1 MGGLVLRKDEWP
13 SFERPSA
20 GLTRTLTLLVLDCG
34 HEQMVLDFLVRTH
47 VMYGLIEPNG
57 SQKHAFEEIPNLYG
71 SVQRCSD
78 QLERVL
84 RAQNCRGDHVRVALV
99 LRSG

>member
-1 MGGLVLRKDEWP
+1 MI
-13 SFERPSA
+13 
-20 GLTRTLTLLVLDCG
+20 
-34 HEQMVLDFLVRTH
+34 LDFLVCAH
-47 VMYGLIEPNG
+47 VMYRLIKPNG

-71 SVQRCSD
+71 SIQRCSD

-84 RAQNCRGDHVRVALV
+84 RAQNCGGDDVRVAFV